1 MNDDTLRQHAVAAGL
16 LPEWTDVHGRTQ
28 RVAPPTLQALLDAL
42 GPTATPDP
50 DRLPRLLIAGD
61 NGVALPGAKP
71 GHRWRV
77 TFEGGETAEG
87 LVGEGWRG
95 EAWLPPVPRYGYHR
109 LELDDAHT
117 TLAVAPPRCVT
128 LPATEARP
136 WGLAVQIA
144 SLRRRGD
151 LGIGDYGG
159 VAAIAPA
166 AARQGAAALAV
177 SPAHALYAAD
187 PDKLS
192 PYAPSSRLFLNT
204 LFADPSLV
212 LGDGFV
218 ETASDDAALIDW
230 APAARA
236 KHARLRQ
243 AFDVAMGDPRFTRFR
258 SDAGPALEQHARFE
272 ALHAHFLAANSAHW
286 HWRDWPEVFR
296 TPDSPGVERFAR
308 EHPEAIAFHAFC
320 QWLADASRGAAQQAA
335 REAGMAIGLIADLA
349 VGTEDGGSHAWSR
362 QAEIIPGATVG
373 APPDLWGPRGQDWGL
388 TAFSPSGLRA
398 SGYRG
403 FLELLRAAMRQAGG
417 IRIDHAMGLAR
428 LWMVPRGASAAEG
441 AYLTYPLEDLLR
453 LLALESVRHHCIV
466 TGEDLGT
473 VPDGFRER
481 LAAAGILGMRVLWFE
496 EDGVGGFSAPRSWP
510 QASVALTTTH
520 DLPTVAGWWRG
531 GDIDWRERLSLY
543 TDAERPAA
551 DRAQRAEQR
560 DALWRAMLESGAAT
574 ADPPPPDQPDAAV
587 DAAVAHLGTA
597 GSALAILPI
606 EDALGL
612 VEQPNLPG
620 TVDGHPNWR
629 RRLPGEAATLADR
642 PEVARRL
649 QALDQARRA

>member
-1 MNDDTLRQHAVAAGL
+1 MNDDTLRQQAVAAGL
-16 LPEWTDVHGRTQ
+16 LPEWIDVQGRTQ
-28 RVAPPTLQALLDAL
+28 QVAPPTLRALLNSL
-42 GPTATPDP
+42 GPTTPDT
-50 DRLPRLLIAGD
+50 DRLPRLLIAND
-61 NGVALPGAKP
+61 AGVALPGAQP

-77 TFEGGETAEG
+77 TFESGETAEG
-87 LVGEGWRG
+87 TVQQAPDGRG
-95 EAWLPPVPRYGYHR
+95 WLPPVPRYGYHR
-109 LELDDAHT
+109 LELDDLHT

-128 LPATEARP
+128 LPHTDARA

-151 LGIGDYGG
+151 LGIGDYGS
-159 VAAIAPA
+159 VASFAQSM
-166 AARQGAAALAV
+166 ARHGAAALAV

-187 PDKLS
+187 PEKLS

-204 LFADPSLV
+204 LFADPSLI
-212 LGDGFV
+212 LGDDFA
-218 ETASDDAALIDW
+218 ASATNAAALIDW
-230 APAARA
+230 APAARE
-236 KHARLRQ
+236 KQARLRQ
-243 AFDVAMGDPRFTRFR
+243 AFTAAADDARFTRFR
-258 SDAGPALEQHARFE
+258 SEAGTALEQHARFE
-272 ALHAHFLAANSAHW
+272 ALHAHFVAADPTRW
-286 HWRDWPEVFR
+286 HWRAWPDDYR

-308 EHPEAIAFHAFC
+308 EHPAEVAFHAFC
-320 QWLADASRGAAQQAA
+320 QWLADASRGAAQLAA
-335 REAGMAIGLIADLA
+335 RDAGMAIGLIADLA

-362 QAEIIPGATVG
+362 QAEILPGATVG
-373 APPDLWGPRGQDWGL
+373 APPDLWGPGGQDWGL
-388 TAFSPSGLRA
+388 TAFSPSGLQA

-403 FLELLRAAMRQAGG
+403 FLELLRATMRHAGG

-428 LWMVPRGASAAEG
+428 LWLVPRGASAAEG

-453 LLALESVRHHCIV
+453 LLALESMRHHCVV

-496 EDGVGGFSAPRSWP
+496 EDGTGGFSAPRDWP
-510 QASVALTTTH
+510 QDSVALTTTH
-520 DLPTVAGWWRG
+520 DLPTIAGWWRG

-543 TDAERPAA
+543 TDPGRPAA

-560 DALWRAMLESGAAT
+560 GALWGAMLESGAAT
-574 ADPPPPDQPDAAV
+574 ADPPPADQPDAAV
-587 DAAVAHLGTA
+587 DAAIAHLGTA

-620 TVDGHPNWR
+620 TVEGHPNWR
-629 RRLPGEAATLADR
+629 RRLPGDAGAIGDR
-642 PEVARRL
+642 PEVTRRL
-649 QALDQARRA
+649 QALDLARRA